1 MSGKLKLRTT
11 YSLPLFQQSPLLI
24 TLSANYHHAENEWTR
39 LRRKICTPLCEALT
53 NSDWRQLSSSSDMG
67 LMCNENAKS
76 SVRYHWKKEVYLTL
90 LLALTSAPYLKWNP
104 VVSKILFWTDPWSG
118 VSHSVGSGW
127 DSMTSNESYLMNS
140 LISNIVS
147 CWGYHYMLLMSL

>member
-1 MSGKLKLRTT
+1 MVSGKLKLRTT

-76 SVRYHWKKEVYLTL
+76 SVRYH
-90 LLALTSAPYLKWNP
+90 
-104 VVSKILFWTDPWSG
+104 
-118 VSHSVGSGW
+118 
-127 DSMTSNESYLMNS
+127 
-140 LISNIVS
+140 
-147 CWGYHYMLLMSL
+147 